1 MNVSLYSRNV
11 SVTWSSLRTWTFFG
25 FVLEKSLRS
34 TGLITTGTERFGF
47 FSVFFFRVHF
57 YKDFQ
62 KVRMLHLLSF
72 WFPHLPAS
80 NWFIFHP
87 MQLGSKCQDTF
98 ESAAEPEC
106 SQHWERR
113 RLLQTNYV
121 NCYNVADLTVAMS
134 LLLLCLKYYI
144 ILYFR
149 ELVKADIQKERETGL
164 YNASF
169 EVKKFAYWIIKNNSP
184 ALKM

>member
-1 MNVSLYSRNV
+1 
-11 SVTWSSLRTWTFFG
+11 
-25 FVLEKSLRS
+25 
-34 TGLITTGTERFGF
+34 
-47 FSVFFFRVHF
+47 
-57 YKDFQ
+57 
-62 KVRMLHLLSF
+62 
-72 WFPHLPAS
+72 
-80 NWFIFHP
+80 

-121 NCYNVADLTVAMS
+121 NCYNVANLTVAMS

-169 EVKKFAYWIIKNNSP
+169 EVKKFAYWIIKNKSP